1 MNSANT
7 TNSLSI
13 RLACAGDIEGIRR
26 VYEPYIRTPITFE
39 EEVPAPA
46 GFHAKMEQIMLF
58 YPCLVVC
65 SSTGPNPSTRPSS
78 DSASGPGS
86 STSSDFASNPNSAA
100 SSNSNLG
107 AGSDIVGF
115 AYAHRQAERAA
126 YDWNAELSI
135 YLDARA
141 TRAGIGSALYQAL
154 IELLALQGIRT
165 VYARVTLPNPASER
179 LHARFGFECTWVQK
193 NAGFRLG
200 KWRNVAWFV
209 KQINPYDEQ
218 PRRPVAFPEL
228 LKESPRRIEKIIE
241 KAAL

>member
-65 SSTGPNPSTRPSS
+65 SSTGPNPGARPSS
-78 DSASGPGS
+78 DSASNP
-86 STSSDFASNPNSAA
+86 DFASGTNSD
-100 SSNSNLG
+100 LD

-141 TRAGIGSALYQAL
+141 TRAGIGSALYRTL

-179 LHARFGFECTWVQK
+179 LHARFGFECSWVQE
-193 NAGFRLG
+193 NAGFRLE
-200 KWRNVAWFV
+200 KWRDVAWFV

-218 PRRPVAFPEL
+218 PKRPVAFPKL